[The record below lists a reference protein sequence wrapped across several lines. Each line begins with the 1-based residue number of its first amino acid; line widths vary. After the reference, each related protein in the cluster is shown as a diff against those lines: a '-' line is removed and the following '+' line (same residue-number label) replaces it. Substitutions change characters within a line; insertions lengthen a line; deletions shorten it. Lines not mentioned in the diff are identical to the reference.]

1 MKKIL
6 TLIFAALMV
15 TSAAFAETQTYSFLP
30 AQIKNLDVNFAAGNV
45 TVKTD
50 YTDHIE
56 IIITKEID
64 VSAPTV
70 KLDKDTLSIKTK
82 ILSSFKKEQD
92 IEICVPTGLKLN
104 DVKIVSM
111 SANSYIENA
120 EINNLTVTTTG
131 GLIKIKNS
139 KIYGL
144 AKLAGASGKYSA
156 KNSEITNL
164 VCSAVNGEITVEDC
178 RTGLVQLEAAN
189 GKINLFNAVT
199 ENFEIQAMGG
209 PVTVQLKEMITKN
222 SYVKT
227 TSGTVDITVPKD
239 AAYKAVV
246 TSLNGSFIDNN
257 TFVTAAQCD
266 ALESSY
272 KGGTVEIKLNTKSGK
287 MTLSSAAAE

>member
-6 TLIFAALMV
+6 SFIFSALLICSAL
-15 TSAAFAETQTYSFLP
+15 FAETQVYSFLP
-30 AQIKNLDVNFAAGNV
+30 AQIKNLDINFAAGNV

-50 YTDHIE
+50 FTDHID
-56 IIITKEID
+56 IVITKEID

-92 IEICVPTGLKLN
+92 IEICIPTGLKLN
-104 DVKIVSM
+104 DVKIISM
-111 SANSYIENA
+111 SANSYIEDA
-120 EINNLTVTTTG
+120 EINNLTITTTS

-156 KNSEITNL
+156 KNSNITNL
-164 VCSAVNGEITVEDC
+164 VCSAVNGEISIEDC
-178 RTGLVQLEAAN
+178 NTGLTQLEAAN
-189 GKINLFNAVT
+189 GRISLLNTVT
-199 ENFEIQAMGG
+199 ENFEIQTMGG
-209 PVTVQLKEMITKN
+209 AVTVQLKEMITKN
-222 SYVKT
+222 SFAKT
-227 TSGTVDITVPKD
+227 TSGTIDITVPKD
-239 AAYKAVV
+239 SAYKAVV
-246 TSLNGSFIDNN
+246 TTLNGSFIDNN

-266 ALESSY
+266 GLESSY

-287 MTLSSAAAE
+287 MTLSSE

>member
-6 TLIFAALMV
+6 SFIFSAFLFC
-15 TSAAFAETQTYSFLP
+15 SAAFAETQVYSFLP
-30 AQIKNLDVNFAAGNV
+30 AQIKNLDINFAAGNV

-50 YTDHIE
+50 FTDHID
-56 IIITKEID
+56 IVITKEID

-92 IEICVPTGLKLN
+92 IEICIPTGLKLN
-104 DVKIVSM
+104 DVKIISM
-111 SANSYIENA
+111 SANSYIEDA
-120 EINNLTVTTTG
+120 EINNLTITTTS

-156 KNSEITNL
+156 KNSNITNL
-164 VCSAVNGEITVEDC
+164 VCSAVNGEISIEDC
-178 RTGLVQLEAAN
+178 NTGLTQLEAAN
-189 GKINLFNAVT
+189 GRISLLNTVT
-199 ENFEIQAMGG
+199 ENFEIQTMGG
-209 PVTVQLKEMITKN
+209 AVTVQLKEMITKN
-222 SYVKT
+222 SFAKT
-227 TSGTVDITVPKD
+227 TSGTIDITVPKD
-239 AAYKAVV
+239 SAYKAVV
-246 TSLNGSFIDNN
+246 TTLNGSFIDNN

-266 ALESSY
+266 GLESSY

-287 MTLSSAAAE
+287 MTLSSE